1 MQEDIENRSIAL
13 AIKSTKLT
21 TQILKIA
28 ILKYLQS
35 RKEKHYKIPHGK
47 QSIKKLAR
55 QNQGMSNI
63 QVNDKNIK
71 SFERIAKK
79 YGVDFAIKKDKSTIP
94 PKYLVFF
101 KGKDA
106 DAINSAF
113 TEFTAKNFNKSQK
126 PSVISQ
132 LRKFIQLVRNSSHN
146 VVKNKNKE
154 QSL

>member
-35 RKEKHYKIPHGK
+35 RKEKHSKIPHGK
-47 QSIKKLAR
+47 QNIKKLAR

-79 YGVDFAIKKDKSTIP
+79 YGVDFAIKKDKSTLP
-94 PKYLVFF
+94 PRYLVFF